1 MNRIDKRFRE
11 LKKKARKAFIAY
23 ITAGDPDIGSTEKL
37 VPVLEA
43 SGVDLVELGIPF
55 SDPLADGPVIQAA
68 SQRALLKGATLA
80 KIFAMV
86 KRLRPGTG
94 VPIAFMTYY
103 NPVLK
108 YGLEAFVDDCR
119 RCGVD
124 GVIIPDLPVEEAAGL
139 VRAARRKKVAAIFL
153 VAPTSTAERVRAIA
167 RNSSGFIYYV
177 SLTGVTGA
185 RKRLPPDIGRNVRFV
200 KTVTKTPVCV
210 GFGVSDA
217 PQARRLAAVSD
228 GVIVGSAI
236 VKIMEKN
243 RRNKSRMISE
253 VGRFTRSLAKAIH
266 KSD

>member
-1 MNRIDKRFRE
+1 
-11 LKKKARKAFIAY
+11 
-23 ITAGDPDIGSTEKL
+23 
-37 VPVLEA
+37 
-43 SGVDLVELGIPF
+43 
-55 SDPLADGPVIQAA
+55 
-68 SQRALLKGATLA
+68 
-80 KIFAMV
+80 MV